1 MSQMHHS
8 CHQFLHRNRTSNR
21 DCRVVEESEFLVRE
35 APASLQMAHQ
45 DTSHVV
51 CYFYLYHP
59 DWSYKNNSLYNDP
72 FLPSIPLGHR
82 MEDSFASCCS
92 SVAAPQRM
100 FYSICGVQRLCPG
113 RLASPQSRHDS
124 FF

>member
-1 MSQMHHS
+1 MSQMHHP

-21 DCRVVEESEFLVRE
+21 DCRVVQESEFLVRE
-35 APASLQMAHQ
+35 APASLEMARQ

-82 MEDSFASCCS
+82 MEDFCFLLLQRRSPSTHVLQHMWGAKALSWSPSFT
-92 SVAAPQRM
+92 PK
-100 FYSICGVQRLCPG
+100 
-113 RLASPQSRHDS
+113 
-124 FF
+124 